1 MSDTSMS
8 AFKKQASIWL
18 PITAVLAILGSS
30 LYLLLFRR
38 YAKLMV
44 MATIVGSVGFG
55 VLFSIVCFA
64 TGAVPFGIIL
74 LIMTALTALF
84 YWWIRGQL
92 RMCADLL
99 AIAGRGLTENLGL
112 VPAALGIK
120 LAGLCVLVYGAAGFF
135 AALNIGHAG
144 PSMSVVSYVDEGVEQ
159 RVCLDAA
166 LNQVSCCAFYTKG
179 WAGAYA
185 FFAWCFVAWSAMLIM
200 QIKLYT
206 VADTMAQW
214 YFSAASGANSSAAVG
229 SAAQTAGSVKL
240 ALKHCLTS
248 SFGSVAFAAAILALI
263 RMLRRAMERAARNNV
278 ICCILNCV
286 MQPLLALAE
295 KFTRFAT
302 IACAITGQPFVPAAK
317 AVFDT
322 LKRNF
327 LQTYSLWWVPDTVL
341 QFAVTLM
348 SLTWAGIVF
357 FASYG
362 AAKGG
367 LGQDA
372 WGMAFGVA
380 FCAFGI
386 MFYTLLFVAG
396 LLLDVV
402 NTLYICFALDKDQRR
417 VTHPEIHA
425 IYNQVPGLAVQQP
438 DGNIVYGAPEPHH
451 APSPAQPP
459 AYPSYPPAGGYAAP
473 GGYATATYPAPG
485 AYPGGPYPGGGAA
498 DYASSYPAAYPPA
511 PVVQPPPQ
519 PIGGY
524 GAVPSKDQI

>member
-1 MSDTSMS
+1 MN
-8 AFKKQASIWL
+8 AFKKQAAIWL

-38 YAKLMV
+38 YAKMMV

-74 LIMTALTALF
+74 LIVTALTALF
-84 YWWIRGQL
+84 YWWIRAQL

-99 AIAGRGLTENLGL
+99 AIAGRGLNENLGL

-144 PSMSVVSYVDEGVEQ
+144 PSMGVASHVDEGIEQ

-166 LNQVSCCAFYTKG
+166 LNQVQCCAFYTKG

-200 QIKLYT
+200 QVKLYT
-206 VADTMAQW
+206 VADTISQW
-214 YFSAASGANSSAAVG
+214 YFSATSSGNSLSSAAVG
-229 SAAQTAGSVKL
+229 SAAQTAGSVKQ

-263 RMLRRAMERAARNNV
+263 RMLRRAMERAARNNI
-278 ICCILNCV
+278 ICCILNCFL
-286 MQPLLALAE
+286 QPLLALAE

-327 LQTYSLWWVPDTVL
+327 LQTYSLWWVPDSVL

-357 FASYG
+357 FSSYG

-372 WGMAFGVA
+372 WGVAFGVA

-425 IYNQVPGLAVQQP
+425 IYNMVPGLAVQQP

-451 APSPAQPP
+451 APSPAMPPAYPP
-459 AYPSYPPAGGYAAP
+459 AYPSAGGYAPA
-473 GGYATATYPAPG
+473 GYPASG
-485 AYPGGPYPGGGAA
+485 AYPGSSYPAGGAA
-498 DYASSYPAAYPPA
+498 DYSSTYPPAYPPA
-511 PVVQPPPQ
+511 PVVQPPP
-519 PIGGY
+519 PPVGGY
-524 GAVPSKDQI
+524 GAVPSKDQM